1 MSRRIFTRNNNGE
14 LSNNWKHSGA
24 EATAM
29 NITMSVFGCT
39 GFVGRYVAGAGAFH
53 KYTQI
58 CPYRHRSGVNGSVRP
73 VRHLCDGTQGQMFPT
88 DYEMD
93 KEFVVK
99 AILEKVENVFN
110 CCGMW
115 QEPAK
120 YEHSNSW
127 FDTEAVNVEWP
138 RLLARWSREL
148 GINRFVHLSMVG
160 ADVNSPSKIL
170 RQKALAEQ
178 AVLEE
183 FPRATIIR
191 STDMFSEDDWTYTR
205 YLKAQRYW
213 KVTPVPNNGNR
224 IHQCVFAGDIAE
236 AMVRA
241 IRIDH
246 TEGRIAELGGPV
258 RFTTNDLLRW
268 CAEVNSL
275 YHYTVGL
282 PKWMWKPMVYANERS
297 FFRKGAIIGPR
308 IPHWNRDWL
317 ERQYIDNVAM
327 PERDPELLDWEDFGI
342 CRDDLFRLEEKF
354 FLVTAMYATE
364 NSYTEHGRWL

>member
-14 LSNNWKHSGA
+14 LSNNWKHTGA

-29 NITMSVFGCT
+29 NVTMAVFGCT
-39 GFVGRYVAGAGAFH
+39 GFVGRYIAGAGAFH
-53 KYTQI
+53 RYTQI

-110 CCGMW
+110 VCGMW

-148 GINRFVHLSMVG
+148 GINRFVHVSMAG

-191 STDMFSEDDWTYTR
+191 GTDCFSEDDFSYTR

-213 KVTPVPNNGNR
+213 KITPVPNEGKR
-224 IHQCVFAGDIAE
+224 IHQPLFVGDLAE
-236 AMVRA
+236 AAVRA

-282 PKWMWKPMVYANERS
+282 PKWVWKPMVYVNERS
-297 FFRKGAIIGPR
+297 FFRKGSIIGPR
-308 IPHWNRDWL
+308 TPHWNRDWL

-327 PERDPELLDWEDFGI
+327 PERNPEMLDWEDFGI

-354 FLVTAMYATE
+354 FLVSSMYATE